1 MNEPNELWLRL
12 GCSIQLTDEEAK
24 YLLGTPHGYED
35 PLLEALF
42 RKLIR
47 EGKASF
53 CGDCVIRP
61 EDIEAFNLEYGT
73 DYPEEEIAF
82 YI

>member
-1 MNEPNELWLRL
+1 MKERKDIWLRL
-12 GCSIQLTDEEAK
+12 GCSIRVTDEEAK

-35 PLLEALF
+35 PDLETF
-42 RKLIR
+42 IRKLIR
-47 EGKASF
+47 EDKAFF

-61 EDIEAFNLEYGT
+61 EDVEAFNLEYGT

-82 YI
+82 YV

>member
-1 MNEPNELWLRL
+1 MSERKNLWLRL
-12 GCSIQLTDEEAK
+12 GCSVQLTDEEAK
-24 YLLGTPHGYED
+24 YLLGMSPGYED
-35 PLLEALF
+35 PLLGALL

-47 EGKASF
+47 EGKAFF

-61 EDIEAFNLEYGT
+61 EDVEAFNLEYGT

-82 YI
+82 YF